1 MSEKRYQIFLSSTY
15 TDLIKERDRVLRELA
30 RHNYI
35 ASGMEYFPAMD
46 EEQFE
51 FIKTVID
58 EADFYVAIVAGRYG
72 SLAPDG
78 IGYSEKEFNYAV
90 ERSIPVI
97 GLLHS
102 DCSSLPPE
110 KREKRAKARFRC
122 LSAIGRSC
130 KREGS

>member
-15 TDLIKERDRVLRELA
+15 TDLIRERERVLQELA

-51 FIKTVID
+51 FIKKVMD
-58 EADFYVAIVAGRYG
+58 EADYYVAIAAGRYG

-78 IGYSEKEFNYAV
+78 IGYCEKEFIYAV
-90 ERSIPVI
+90 DNSIPVI
-97 GLLHS
+97 ALIRS
-102 DCSSLPPE
+102 DLSSLPLDKTE
-110 KREKRAKARFRC
+110 
-122 LSAIGRSC
+122 
-130 KREGS
+130 